1 MIRQINN
8 NFLDSVTKFLK
19 KRTFELVGFLL
30 IFLGFMLS
38 ISFLTYS
45 PEDPS
50 FVFGNNNSFINNF
63 FGIYGSIISDFL
75 LELTA

>member
-30 IFLGFMLS
+30 IFLGFVLF
-38 ISFLTYS
+38 ISLLTYS
-45 PEDPS
+45 PEDSS
-50 FVFGNNNSFINNF
+50 FVFGNNK
-63 FGIYGSIISDFL
+63 
-75 LELTA
+75 